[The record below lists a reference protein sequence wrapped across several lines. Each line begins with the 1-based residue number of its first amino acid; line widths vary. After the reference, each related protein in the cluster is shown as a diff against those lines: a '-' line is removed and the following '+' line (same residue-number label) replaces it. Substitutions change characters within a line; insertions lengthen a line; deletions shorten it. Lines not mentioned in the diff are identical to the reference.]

1 VSRSYNSAPPG
12 CGMVVAMDQADAMSQ
27 SIDVAVAAIRGADP
41 ARFGGPSPCTEYTL
55 EQVVSHLAFGLLLAE
70 YAALRKDWEE
80 GWSGNDRAPYLV
92 DVPPSEWAAKA
103 AAQGEATKRAWA
115 DPAAWE
121 GEASFGGGTMPA
133 AAIGS
138 MMTAEFVVH
147 GWDVAAGSGQ
157 TLAVSPELAD
167 AVLAG
172 VQALAQMGR
181 DGGWYGPEVAVPAD
195 APALDRALGASGRD
209 PHWTP

>member
-1 VSRSYNSAPPG
+1 L
-12 CGMVVAMDQADAMSQ
+12 SQ

-41 ARFGGPSPCTEYTL
+41 ARFTDPSPCSEYTV
-55 EQVVSHLAFGLLLAE
+55 EQAASHLAFGLLLAE

-80 GWSGNDRAPYLV
+80 GWSGTDRAPYLV
-92 DVPPSEWAAKA
+92 DVPPSEWAAKV
-103 AAQGEATKRAWA
+103 AAQGEATRRAWA
-115 DPAAWE
+115 DPSAWE
-121 GEASFGGGTMPA
+121 GEASFGGGSMPA

-147 GWDVAAGSGQ
+147 GWDVATGSGRKVE
-157 TLAVSPELAD
+157 VSPELAD
-167 AVLAG
+167 TVLTG

-181 DGGWYGPEVAVPAD
+181 DGGWYGPEVAVPED